1 MSRRNERSW
10 LFFLICFAFSVL
22 LLSGGAR
29 LIGSRESEKAVPIQA
44 QTIVRAAWISA
55 PAPREETG
63 APQQRGQS
71 VQRQETAA
79 VPESPVPHRPEACD
93 ANGHVLKS
101 RSYLRT
107 VYQAFTLG
115 DGFV

>member
-1 MSRRNERSW
+1 MAERSERSW
-10 LFFLICFAFSVL
+10 LFFLICFVFGAL

-29 LIGSRESEKAVPIQA
+29 LIGSHELENADPIQA
-44 QTIVRAAWISA
+44 GAPVRAAWVSA

-71 VQRQETAA
+71 VQRQEMAV
-79 VPESPVPHRPEACD
+79 VPESPAPHRPAACD
-93 ANGHVLKS
+93 ANGHVLES
-101 RSYLRT
+101 RSYWRT
-107 VYQAFTLG
+107 VYQAFALG